1 VPAAVVVPAISTCAF
16 FKTYD
21 LEVRKEEDNS
31 LLPNEGT
38 SAAAIV
44 PLL

>member
-1 VPAAVVVPAISTCAF
+1 MPAAVVVPAISTCVF

-38 SAAAIV
+38 PAAEFV
-44 PLL
+44 PVL